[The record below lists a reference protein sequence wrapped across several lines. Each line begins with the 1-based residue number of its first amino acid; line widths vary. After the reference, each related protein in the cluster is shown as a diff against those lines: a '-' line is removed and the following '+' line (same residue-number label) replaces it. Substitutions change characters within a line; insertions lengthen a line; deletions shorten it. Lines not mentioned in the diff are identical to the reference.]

1 MSGTLHLLRLAVRTE
16 RVATPVGVL
25 VVPALLLVTAA
36 SLAPLYPDARSR
48 ADLAAG
54 AATNP
59 VFRILLG
66 PLRDTPTIGPIAVWR
81 VGLFA
86 MLAPTVIVAATVTRN
101 LRAPEATGR
110 MELVRAVVV
119 DQVVTASRTALTTS
133 AVVLVTAYVV
143 RGVGDSVDGASWLT
157 WLSPLGWAERV
168 DPFGN
173 RTALPALACSVL
185 FAVGVGLAARIAA
198 TRDLGSGLIHPRPGA
213 PSARWPISPV
223 GITVRTTG
231 SALAPWMSGAFAYCL
246 LVGVLTDSVD
256 GLVGNSGGT
265 RSLIE
270 NLGGG
275 SVDLVGALF
284 DTVLGVVAIAAAAV
298 SVVGH
303 LRDDDR
309 RGRAEVVLATAV
321 SPVARLLAA
330 AAVAAVVAVVAALVL
345 VLAAAGLVVGSTIVG
360 GPGPWGVEVAAAA
373 IGQVPPTLAVAA
385 VAFAAYGFGVR
396 WVVVG
401 WIAVVADLLLG
412 PLGPLIGAPA
422 WLRDL
427 APHAQVPARVGAAI
441 PVAPTIVVSI
451 VAVALVAVGLWA
463 LRRRDLT

>member
-1 MSGTLHLLRLAVRTE
+1 
-16 RVATPVGVL
+16 
-25 VVPALLLVTAA
+25 
-36 SLAPLYPDARSR
+36 
-48 ADLAAG
+48 
-54 AATNP
+54 
-59 VFRILLG
+59 
-66 PLRDTPTIGPIAVWR
+66 
-81 VGLFA
+81 
-86 MLAPTVIVAATVTRN
+86 
-101 LRAPEATGR
+101 
-110 MELVRAVVV
+110 
-119 DQVVTASRTALTTS
+119 
-133 AVVLVTAYVV
+133 
-143 RGVGDSVDGASWLT
+143 
-157 WLSPLGWAERV
+157 
-168 DPFGN
+168 
-173 RTALPALACSVL
+173 
-185 FAVGVGLAARIAA
+185 
-198 TRDLGSGLIHPRPGA
+198 
-213 PSARWPISPV
+213 
-223 GITVRTTG
+223 
-231 SALAPWMSGAFAYCL
+231 MSGAFAYCL

-284 DTVLGVVAIAAAAV
+284 DTVLGVVAIAAAAAAV

-321 SPVARLLAA
+321 SPAARLLAA
-330 AAVAAVVAVVAALVL
+330 AAVAAVVAALVL
-345 VLAAAGLVVGSTIVG
+345 VLAAAGLVIGSTIVG
-360 GPGPWGVEVAAAA
+360 GPGPWGGEVAAAA
-373 IGQVPPTLAVAA
+373 IGQVPPTVAVAA

-451 VAVALVAVGLWA
+451 AAVALVAVGLWA